1 MRVQIAVAVGVLI
14 EVEQLQPGFELAGQL
29 FVRGVGELDAAVV
42 LLQLAHLALVLEWI
56 KGQGVDDLRLVLVE
70 RVVEAVVQP
79 RQQPPAGLQDPR
91 AFAPDRQHRVDIA
104 VGDGMEDEIEAVVVE
119 RQALGHIRVD
129 DGDVIALALRDHALR
144 LQLLFR
150 VVEHGAFGAQ
160 RGKDGHLL
168 PAAGGQTQ
176 HTSVLQ
182 IPEPVV
188 RDELYR
194 RELHVPLPVLC
205 RCIDLAGDGLA
216 PLPAVVHPAV
226 NGLTIDILIG
236 NFHKGSFPEQSQLP
250 SFASFQAT

>member
-1 MRVQIAVAVGVLI
+1 MLVQIAVAVGVLI

-42 LLQLAHLALVLEWI
+42 LLQLAHLVLVLEWI

-70 RVVEAVVQP
+70 RVVKAVVQP

-91 AFAPDRQHRVDIA
+91 AFAPDRQHCVNVA

-176 HTSVLQ
+176 HTSVL
-182 IPEPVV
+182 
-188 RDELYR
+188 
-194 RELHVPLPVLC
+194 
-205 RCIDLAGDGLA
+205 
-216 PLPAVVHPAV
+216 
-226 NGLTIDILIG
+226 
-236 NFHKGSFPEQSQLP
+236 
-250 SFASFQAT
+250 